1 MSKEIDVNE
10 IDNIENPYI
19 IDIREE
25 NEIKDTGTM
34 KDAVHIPMMKL
45 QTKLSELPKGREI
58 YLLCRSGARSRM
70 AAGFLNALGFN
81 AISLDGGIIDYKGKL
96 YK

>member
-10 IDNIENPYI
+10 IDKIDNPYI

-34 KDAVHIPMMKL
+34 KDAINIPMMKL
-45 QTKLSELPKGREI
+45 QTKLSELPKDREI

-70 AAGFLNALGFN
+70 AAGFLNAFGFN
-81 AISLDGGIIDYKGKL
+81 AISLDGGIINYKGNL

>member
-10 IDNIENPYI
+10 IDKIDNPYI

-34 KDAVHIPMMKL
+34 KDAINIPMMKL
-45 QTKLSELPKGREI
+45 QTKISELPKDREI

-70 AAGFLNALGFN
+70 AAGFLNAFGFN
-81 AISLDGGIIDYKGKL
+81 AISLMVE
-96 YK
+96 